1 MKEKIKTRFHQCT
14 LKCMYVARLGLGVL
28 FFTSGSETETDIYN
42 ISLLIIQRNISISNR
57 PNVKDLCKICTFQCK
72 L

>member
-14 LKCMYVARLGLGVL
+14 LKCMYVAQGLGVL

-42 ISLLIIQRNISISNR
+42 ISFCLIIQRNISISNK

>member
-14 LKCMYVARLGLGVL
+14 LKCMYVVQGLGVL

-42 ISLLIIQRNISISNR
+42 ISLFNHT
-57 PNVKDLCKICTFQCK
+57 KKHFYFQ
-72 L
+72 